1 MDIDKIG
8 NLELV
13 KGRRNSKV
21 PYSTSI
27 VIKGKNG
34 EKDALV
40 DIGTGKEG
48 YAYIHENH
56 NVEDIFI
63 THYHIDHIKG
73 VPHFTEAT
81 IWVNAVDEYKLSNL
95 DSLAKAMGMYALKGN
110 SAVEEWIE
118 SNKDTPPYQGVIT
131 REKKRYPYETPMTI
145 AGQNVQMLYTPGH
158 CESYCCPYFPDEGVL
173 VVGDYDLTSFGPWY
187 NNADSDID
195 DFITSGERT
204 LDIDADYYVTFH
216 HKGTFSRSEYEEAL
230 RQYLAII
237 EKREQKIIRLL
248 KGGTSIEDLIYRE
261 VFYLQRNLDMAPML
275 LDSEIMGIAK
285 HLKRLAKQNNYY
297 EDPYRSFL
305 DHHFAVPEYSDYFV
319 WGLTE
324 KE

>member
-27 VIKGKNG
+27 VVKGKNG

-48 YAYIHENH
+48 YAYIHASYNIQ
-56 NVEDIFI
+56 DIFI

-73 VPHFTEAT
+73 VPHFPEAT
-81 IWVNAVDEYKLSNL
+81 MWVNAVDEHKLNDL
-95 DSLAKAMGMYALKGN
+95 GALAKAMGMYALKGN
-110 SAVEEWIE
+110 SAVEKWIE
-118 SNKDTPPYQGVIT
+118 NNKNTPPYQDVLT

-158 CESYCCPYFPDEGVL
+158 CESYCCPYFPEEGVL

-230 RQYLAII
+230 RRYLAII

-248 KGGTSIEDLIYRE
+248 EEGTSIEDLIYRE

-305 DHHFAVPEYSDYFV
+305 AHHFAVPEYSDCFV
-319 WGLTE
+319 REVAE